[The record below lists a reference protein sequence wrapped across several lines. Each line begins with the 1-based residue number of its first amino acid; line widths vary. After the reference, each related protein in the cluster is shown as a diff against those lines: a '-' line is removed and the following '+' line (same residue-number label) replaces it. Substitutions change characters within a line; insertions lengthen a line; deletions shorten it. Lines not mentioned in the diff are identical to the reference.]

1 MVWQVKA
8 LAAKL
13 VTCVQIYDPYSE
25 GGEPIPVVCPLIHV
39 TCMHT
44 HMQMPEV
51 GIMLGTFLNQSLSTL
66 FSALCLFV
74 DPGSSTELDH
84 LASKPRLSSCSSY
97 SMFRLQVCYPG

>member
-44 HMQMPEV
+44 HTHTHTHTQR
-51 GIMLGTFLNQSLSTL
+51 GGTYTHTHTHTERERERERERKYWHIFVPMRDHGSPSLP
-66 FSALCLFV
+66 AH
-74 DPGSSTELDH
+74 PTE
-84 LASKPRLSSCSSY
+84 SSY
-97 SMFRLQVCYPG
+97 GTS

>member
-39 TCMHT
+39 TCMHIYT
-44 HMQMPEV
+44 NVQEHMCRVSVANMF
-51 GIMLGTFLNQSLSTL
+51 M
-66 FSALCLFV
+66 
-74 DPGSSTELDH
+74 
-84 LASKPRLSSCSSY
+84 LSSRLTVY
-97 SMFRLQVCYPG
+97 SVSRG